1 MRVHVSIH
9 DVSPAFAAEL
19 DDALAACAAVRARPA
34 LLVVPDFHGRWPL
47 GAHPEFC
54 ARLRRLQEAGHEIFL
69 HGFFHKART
78 GDAARD
84 AGLPPRKGTT
94 GRPGRLRSAFAQR
107 VASGGEAEFSD
118 LSREEA
124 VERLARGEQVLAEAG
139 LRVDGF
145 VPPAWSMERWL
156 LPLLAGR
163 GYRYCED
170 HGRVYDP
177 AGQTAR
183 ASVVL
188 NFATRTPGRLVSSVA
203 WCRIARYAGGVL
215 PARIAIH
222 PADLRVGVV
231 RREVASLLAWGSR
244 GRMVAGRELVA

>member
-9 DVSPAFAAEL
+9 DVSPAFAPEL
-19 DDALAACAAVRARPA
+19 EEALAACAAVGARPA
-34 LLVVPDFHGRWPL
+34 LLVVPDFHGQWPL

-54 ARLRRLQEAGHEIFL
+54 ARLRSLQAEGHEIFL

-78 GDAARD
+78 GDPGRD
-84 AGLPPRKGTT
+84 VGLPPRRGTA

-118 LSREEA
+118 LSRDEG
-124 VERLARGEQVLAEAG
+124 VERLAEGERVLEEAG

-156 LPLLAGR
+156 LPLLAER

-177 AGQTAR
+177 AAGRAR

-188 NFATRTPGRLVSSVA
+188 NYATRTPGRLASSVA
-203 WCRIARYAGGVL
+203 WCRVARYAGAVL
-215 PARIAIH
+215 PARIALH
-222 PADLRVGVV
+222 PGDVRMPGLRGEIAGLLRWGAGGEMV
-231 RREVASLLAWGSR
+231 RGAELLQ
-244 GRMVAGRELVA
+244 